1 MDFWVTFWSIF
12 FFLSVAIFIGLSITI
27 AIGGFFDIKSLVRS
41 LKEAKHEREAGEE
54 EA

>member
-27 AIGGFFDIKSLVRS
+27 AIGGFFDIKSLIKS
-41 LKEAKHEREAGEE
+41 LKEAKDKALEE
-54 EA
+54 ET